1 MKRDSNKPTE
11 SQRGLQIWSRER
23 SRRSSERE
31 TSNLDEEGE

>member
-11 SQRGLQIWSRER
+11 VNRGSQIWSQER